1 MKPPLLRVRPTLS
14 AFAKEL
20 RAARIH
26 SGLSRSE
33 LARRASMTRQAI
45 LKIEQTGNAT
55 LSTIVLLA
63 DALGCQV
70 SDLFPRKAPW
80 HRLD

>member
-1 MKPPLLRVRPTLS
+1 MKPPLLRVRPSLI
-14 AFAKEL
+14 AFSKEL

-26 SGLSRSE
+26 SGLSMSE
-33 LARRASMTRQAI
+33 LARRAAMTRQGI
-45 LKIEQTGNAT
+45 LKIERTGNAT

-70 SDLFPRKAPW
+70 SDLFPRKTPW
-80 HRLD
+80 A